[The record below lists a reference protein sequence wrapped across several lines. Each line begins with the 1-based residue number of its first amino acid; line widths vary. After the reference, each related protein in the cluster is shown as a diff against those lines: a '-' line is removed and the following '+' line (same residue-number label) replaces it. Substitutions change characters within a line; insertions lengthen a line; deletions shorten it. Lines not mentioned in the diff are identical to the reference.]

1 MLRYLAILL
10 GATLFLVSPSAPT
23 TAQQTDFD
31 AIYKRFVD
39 ELYRA
44 GNYPAALVEAQRFE
58 AAVKAR
64 FGTNHANY
72 AAALDNLGLVY
83 EAQGRWRRP
92 SSATS
97 ERRNRCR
104 RLGRGS
110 VAFWQLRLLGD
121 VRYLLDR

>member
-1 MLRYLAILL
+1 L

-39 ELYRA
+39 QLYRA

-64 FGTNHANY
+64 FGTNHTNY
-72 AAALDNLGLVY
+72 AAALHNLGLVY
-83 EAQGRWRRP
+83 EAQGR
-92 SSATS
+92 
-97 ERRNRCR
+97 
-104 RLGRGS
+104 
-110 VAFWQLRLLGD
+110 
-121 VRYLLDR
+121 